1 MATVPGSRPD
11 TARAS
16 LPRTVAGTARLG
28 KRTKLLTKR
37 LAAGDIAVLDHRN
50 LDRVSA
56 EDLVAARVGAVLN
69 CSPSSTGSYPNMG
82 PLLLVEAGIH
92 LVEMDDDTLFER
104 IHDGDDVVVRGGE
117 VLRRGTVVAH
127 GRVLEPE
134 EVRAANDASR
144 REIGEALERFAHNT
158 IEHML
163 EERELLAGKI
173 ELPRFRTDMRDRPT
187 LLVIRGVGHQRD
199 LRALRTYIRDQ
210 RPVIIAV
217 DGGAGAVLA
226 EGLHP
231 HMIIGDMDSA
241 DERALRCGA
250 ELVLHAYP
258 DGRAPGRARLE
269 ELGLRYAEVRAPG
282 TSQDVAMLLAA
293 EKGASLIVCVG
304 SQFNL
309 VEFLDRNR
317 RGASSTFL
325 TRLRVGEILVDA
337 KGVSRLYRPRPG
349 LGPLVLVLVA
359 GLIALIAVV
368 WATPGLH
375 DVAQL
380 LWLKIE
386 SLLGINQ

>member
-1 MATVPGSRPD
+1 
-11 TARAS
+11 